1 MKKVLLILASAS
13 LLILPAIVLANDIEG
28 APTVDIMEVI
38 ARMTDWAFDI
48 LMAMAIFCIIVA
60 AFYFVTAG
68 GDSQKVTMARTWL
81 TYTFIGVAVA
91 LAARGIVALIRAA
104 ITG

>member
-13 LLILPAIVLANDIEG
+13 LLILPTIVLAQIEE

-38 ARMTDWAFDI
+38 ARMTDWAFNI